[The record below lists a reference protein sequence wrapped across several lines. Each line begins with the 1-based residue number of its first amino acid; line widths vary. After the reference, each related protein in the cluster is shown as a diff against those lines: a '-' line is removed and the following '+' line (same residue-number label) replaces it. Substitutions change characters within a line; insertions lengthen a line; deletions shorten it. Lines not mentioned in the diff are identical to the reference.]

1 MNETFIPLAAAVVD
15 MLNWELAFDQV
26 VKDNLRRGEFLLSY
40 SEREH
45 FADLQLEKIADYRK
59 VNPTL
64 LRDTYTKVLEDLG
77 LAMPLLQEPEPKP
90 EPKPEPEQLIIEA
103 TQLVLEHDAKNL
115 YPKVFLL
122 GEAESPERD
131 AYIHEVAEWNGVT
144 SEALKERL
152 AKVYGALFNSG
163 S

>member
-15 MLNWELAFDQV
+15 MLNWELAFP
-26 VKDNLRRGEFLLSY
+26 
-40 SEREH
+40 EREH

-59 VNPTL
+59 VDPTL

-77 LAMPLLQEPEPKP
+77 LAMPLPPEPEPKP
-90 EPKPEPEQLIIEA
+90 DPERLIIEA

-152 AKVYGALFNSG
+152 AKVYDALFNSG